1 MIETLPVSVEIN
13 GKCLAIRNKCD
24 YRVVLDVISALNDIE
39 LSEQEKLKCA
49 LYVFYE
55 DIEKVE
61 DFETIEIAAKE
72 MMRIINN
79 GEEETEQGK
88 APKPQLM
95 NWEHDF
101 KVLVAPLN
109 RVLSC
114 EIRTVEYLHWWTF
127 LAGYMEIGECLF
139 SNIISIRKKKMSGKK
154 LEQWEQE
161 FYRENKKLVDLPQN
175 LTEEEKEWL
184 DSDW

>member
-1 MIETLPVSVEIN
+1 MIETLPLSVEIN
-13 GKCLAIRNKCD
+13 GENFAIRNKCD
-24 YRVVLDVISALNDIE
+24 YRVVLDAISALNDVE
-39 LSEQEKLKCA
+39 LSEQEKIQCA

-55 DIEKVE
+55 DVEKIT
-61 DFETIEIAAKE
+61 DYEIATKE

-79 GEEETEQGK
+79 GEESAQEEQQK
-88 APKPQLM
+88 PKVM
-95 NWEHDF
+95 DWEHDF
-101 KVLVAPLN
+101 KVLVAPMN
-109 RVLSC
+109 KVLSC

-127 LAGYMEIGECLF
+127 LAGYMELGECLF
-139 SNIISIRKKKMSGKK
+139 SNIVSIRKKKITGKK

>member
-1 MIETLPVSVEIN
+1 MIETLPLSVEIN
-13 GKCLAIRNKCD
+13 GENFAIRNKCD
-24 YRVVLDVISALNDIE
+24 YRVVLDAISALNDVE
-39 LSEQEKLKCA
+39 LSEQEKIQCA

-55 DIEKVE
+55 DVEKIT
-61 DFETIEIAAKE
+61 DYEIATKE

-79 GEEETEQGK
+79 GEESAQEEQQK
-88 APKPQLM
+88 PKVM
-95 NWEHDF
+95 DWEHDF
-101 KVLVAPLN
+101 KVLVAPMN
-109 RVLSC
+109 KVLSC
-114 EIRTVEYLHWWTF
+114 EIRTVDYLHWWTF
-127 LAGYMEIGECLF
+127 LAGYMELGECLF
-139 SNIISIRKKKMSGKK
+139 SNIVSIRKKKITGKK

>member
-1 MIETLPVSVEIN
+1 MIETLPLSVEIN
-13 GKCLAIRNKCD
+13 GENFAIRNKCD
-24 YRVVLDVISALNDIE
+24 YRVVLDAISALNDVE
-39 LSEQEKLKCA
+39 LSEQEKIQCA

-55 DIEKVE
+55 DVEKIT
-61 DFETIEIAAKE
+61 DYEIATKE

-79 GEEETEQGK
+79 GEESAQEEQQK
-88 APKPQLM
+88 PKVM
-95 NWEHDF
+95 DWEHDF
-101 KVLVAPLN
+101 KVLVAPMN
-109 RVLSC
+109 KVLSC

-127 LAGYMEIGECLF
+127 LAGYMELGECLF
-139 SNIISIRKKKMSGKK
+139 SNIVSIRKKKMTGKK

-161 FYRENKKLVDLPQN
+161 FYRENKKMVDLPQN

>member
-1 MIETLPVSVEIN
+1 MIEALPISVEIN
-13 GKCLAIRNKCD
+13 GENFDIRNKCD
-24 YRVVLDVISALNDIE
+24 YRVVLDVISALNDNE
-39 LSEQEKLKCA
+39 LTEQEKLKCA

-55 DIEKVE
+55 DVEKIE
-61 DFETIEIAAKE
+61 DFETATKE

-79 GEEETEQGK
+79 GEEETEQDK

-139 SNIISIRKKKMSGKK
+139 SSIISVRKKKMTGKP
-154 LEQWEQE
+154 LEKWEQE
-161 FYRENKKLVDLPQN
+161 FYR
-175 LTEEEKEWL
+175 
-184 DSDW
+184 